1 VHAQTTRGVRSL
13 ALKPDY
19 RVVLFVGGVG
29 GAKLAYGLA
38 HLLPPERLTIVVNVG
53 DDFWHL
59 GLKICP
65 DSDTVMY
72 TLGSMVDPVNGWGL
86 DGDSTRMLEALRS
99 LGGEAWFRLGDLDMA
114 THLYRTQRLRDGA
127 RLTDITESLCN
138 SLGVLHPL
146 RPVTDSDVPT
156 IVDTVEHGELPF
168 QEYFVRHRWQ
178 PTLRGLRFDGASSA
192 SLTPEVVVALD
203 EADAIV
209 FAPSNPWLSIAPMLA
224 IGDLRDRILKR
235 DVPRVAMTPIIGGA
249 AVKGPAAKLMAE
261 LGLEISG
268 ASVADYYGLLINTFI
283 DDSRNQP
290 FERSA
295 LHIEIYDTLMTDDA
309 ARIRVARE
317 LLTMLERT

>member
-1 VHAQTTRGVRSL
+1 M
-13 ALKPDY
+13 ALKQDY

-86 DGDSTRMLEALRS
+86 AGDSTRMLEAFRD
-99 LGGEAWFRLGDLDMA
+99 LGGDAWFRLGDLDMA
-114 THLYRTQRLRDGA
+114 THLYRTQRLREGS
-127 RLTDITESLCN
+127 RLTDVTTSLRS
-138 SLGVLHPL
+138 SLGILHPL
-146 RPVTDSDVPT
+146 LPVTDSDVPT

-178 PTLRGLRFDGASSA
+178 PVLRGLRFEGALVA
-192 SLTPEVVVALD
+192 SLTPEVVDAIND
-203 EADAIV
+203 ADAIV
-209 FAPSNPWLSIAPMLA
+209 FAPSNPWLSIAPILA
-224 IGDLRDRILKR
+224 VGDLRDRILKS
-235 DVPRVAMTPIIGGA
+235 DIPRVAMTPIIGGT
-249 AVKGPAAKLMAE
+249 AVKGPAAKIMAE
-261 LGLEISG
+261 LGLEVSG
-268 ASVADYYGLLINTFI
+268 ESVAEYYGPLINGFV
-283 DDSRNQP
+283 DDSRNKP
-290 FERSA
+290 FERPA
-295 LHIEIYDTLMTDDA
+295 LRIESYDTLMTDEA

-317 LLTMLERT
+317 LLAMLE

>member
-1 VHAQTTRGVRSL
+1 M
-13 ALKPDY
+13 ALKRDY

-86 DGDSTRMLEALRS
+86 DGDTTRMLEAFRG
-99 LGGEAWFRLGDLDMA
+99 LGGDAWFRLGDLDMA
-114 THLYRTQRLRDGA
+114 THLYRTQRLRESA
-127 RLTDITESLCN
+127 RLTDVTASLCR
-138 SLGVLHPL
+138 SLGILHPL
-146 RPVTDSDVPT
+146 YPVTDADVPT
-156 IVDTVEHGELPF
+156 MVDTVEHGELPF

-178 PTLRGLRFDGASSA
+178 PVLRGLRFVGAA
-192 SLTPEVVVALD
+192 DAALTPEVMTAI
-203 EADAIV
+203 ESADAIV

-224 IGDLRDRILKR
+224 IGDLQDRIKAR
-235 DVPRVAMTPIIGGA
+235 NVPRIAMTPIIGGA

-261 LGLEISG
+261 LGLEVS
-268 ASVADYYGLLINTFI
+268 AESVADYYGTLINGFV
-283 DDSRNQP
+283 DDARNQT
-290 FERSA
+290 FERPA
-295 LHIEIYDTLMTDDA
+295 LHIERYDTLMTDDA

-317 LLTMLERT
+317 MLVMIERM

>member
-1 VHAQTTRGVRSL
+1 L
-13 ALKPDY
+13 ALKQDY

-38 HLLPPERLTIVVNVG
+38 HLLPPEQLTIVVNVG

-127 RLTDITESLCN
+127 RLTDITQSLCN
-138 SLGVLHPL
+138 SLGILHPL
-146 RPVTDSDVPT
+146 RPVTDTDVPT

-192 SLTPEVVVALD
+192 SLTPEVVAALD
-203 EADAIV
+203 KADAIV

-224 IGDLRDRILKR
+224 VGELRDRILKR

-261 LGLEISG
+261 LGLEVSG
-268 ASVADYYGLLINTFI
+268 ESVADYYGPLINTFI

-290 FERSA
+290 FERPA

-317 LLTMLERT
+317 LLAMLERT

>member
-1 VHAQTTRGVRSL
+1 M
-13 ALKPDY
+13 ALKQDY

-127 RLTDITESLCN
+127 RLTDLTESLCN

-178 PTLRGLRFDGASSA
+178 PTLRGLRFDGASSTT
-192 SLTPEVVVALD
+192 LTPEVVAALD

-224 IGDLRDRILKR
+224 IGDLRDRILRR
-235 DVPRVAMTPIIGGA
+235 DVPRIAMTPIIGGA

-261 LGLEISG
+261 LGLEVSG
-268 ASVADYYGLLINTFI
+268 ESVADYYGSLINTFI

-290 FERSA
+290 FERPT

>member
-1 VHAQTTRGVRSL
+1 M
-13 ALKPDY
+13 ALKQDY

-86 DGDSTRMLEALRS
+86 DGDSTRMLEAFRG
-99 LGGEAWFRLGDLDMA
+99 LGGDAWFRLGDLDMA

-127 RLTDITESLCN
+127 RLTDVTASLCS
-138 SLGVLHPL
+138 SLGILHPL
-146 RPVTDSDVPT
+146 YPVTDADVPT
-156 IVDTVEHGELPF
+156 IVDTIEHGELPF

-178 PTLRGLRFDGASSA
+178 PVLRGLRFVGASEA
-192 SLTPEVVVALD
+192 SITPEVATALD
-203 EADAIV
+203 AADAIV

-224 IGDLRDRILKR
+224 VGDLRERIEAR

-261 LGLEISG
+261 LGLAVSG
-268 ASVADYYGLLINTFI
+268 ESVADYYGPLINGFV

-290 FERSA
+290 FERPA
-295 LHIEIYDTLMTDDA
+295 LCIESYDTLMTDDA

-317 LLTMLERT
+317 LLAMIGLM

>member
-1 VHAQTTRGVRSL
+1 L
-13 ALKPDY
+13 ALKQDY

-38 HLLPPERLTIVVNVG
+38 QLLLPERLTIIVNVG

-72 TLGSMVDPVNGWGL
+72 TLGGMVDPVNGWGL

-99 LGGEAWFRLGDLDMA
+99 FGGETWFRLGDLDMA
-114 THLYRTQRLRDGA
+114 THLYRTQRLREGI
-127 RLTDITESLCN
+127 RLTEITASLCA
-138 SLGVLHPL
+138 SLGVRHPL

-156 IVDTVEHGELPF
+156 IVDTVEYGELPF

-178 PTLRGLRFDGASSA
+178 PVLRDLRFDGASEA
-192 SLTPEVVVALD
+192 LLTPEVVAALD
-203 EADAIV
+203 DADAII

-224 IGDLRDRILKR
+224 IGDLRDRISNR

-261 LGLEISG
+261 LGLEVSG
-268 ASVADYYGLLINTFI
+268 ESVADYYGPLINGFV
-283 DDSRNQP
+283 DDSRNRR
-290 FERSA
+290 FERPA
-295 LHIEIYDTLMTDDA
+295 LHIESYDTLMTDDA

-317 LLTMLERT
+317 LLVMLERF